1 MFNNLKNVEDNA
13 IDSGYFWLWGI
24 IFMNQQVHLDLP
36 IELEEFRSSIENSLL
51 PLNKI
56 HPFSKRTALMDSKFS
71 GIAYLPQ
78 QHTYPK
84 DINGRQMFLLAQINF
99 SQEKLVYPFPKEGI
113 LQFFIS
119 PTIFNTNQTVEE
131 HLFQHY
137 FKVRY
142 FPEVLPLEHLQIE
155 TSCIELPL
163 IESFPIGEEMA
174 LVFSSG
180 VEPISA
186 MDYRIEDYLRKPLSH
201 YRSTSSD
208 EKSIEDIYFEHFL
221 GAEHK
226 IGGYPYFIYPDT
238 RKNSPFLRRFDTLL
252 LQIISNDEENIMWGD
267 SGIIKFFINKQKLLN
282 LDFSDIYFI
291 AEQYE

>member
-1 MFNNLKNVEDNA
+1 
-13 IDSGYFWLWGI
+13 
-24 IFMNQQVHLDLP
+24 MNQNVHLDLP
-36 IELEEFRSSIENSLL
+36 IELEGIRSSIEDSLL
-51 PLNKI
+51 PFNKI
-56 HPFSKRTALMDSKFS
+56 HPCPKRTSLLDSKFS

-78 QHTYPK
+78 QHSYPK
-84 DINGRQMFLLAQINF
+84 DINGMQMLLLAQINF
-99 SQEKLVYPFPKEGI
+99 SQIKLVHPFPKEGM

-131 HLFQHY
+131 HFFQHY

-142 FPEVLPLEHLQIE
+142 LTKVLPLEDINTKLSYIEQPHL
-155 TSCIELPL
+155 
-163 IESFPIGEEMA
+163 ESFPIGEEMG
-174 LVFSSG
+174 LIFSPG
-180 VEPISA
+180 FEPVSA
-186 MDYRIEDYLRKPLSH
+186 MDYRIEEFLSKPLSH
-201 YRSTSSD
+201 YLSSLSE

-226 IGGYPYFIYPDT
+226 IGGYPYFIYHDT

-267 SGIIKFFINKQKLLN
+267 SGIIKFFINKRKLLN